1 MKNREIAARIRA
13 GAPNYP
19 TQAEYEAKH
28 RMHRYAIDVSRA
40 VFVFGTLKLECF
52 AYQEAVLSMAK
63 KFERNSYSGK
73 HGRPQRGTMARPAD
87 ADALLSK
94 LQAEFTSDGAK
105 AAA

>member
-19 TQAEYEAKH
+19 TQAEYEAKY
-28 RMHRYAIDVSRA
+28 RVHRYIDVPRA

-52 AYQEAVLSMAK
+52 AYQEAVLNMAK

-73 HGRPQRGTMARPAD
+73 HGRPQRGTLARPAG
-87 ADALLSK
+87 ADALLAK